1 MLERQ
6 RLPELFVD
14 IFYRTP
20 LFLRTVCELLLLLLC
35 WLPHFFLHIAV
46 IVRMLLDLVCG
57 FFFRGTRW
65 RFLPC
70 VLPLGLLGAG
80 CPPPAGYGPSR
91 LDCFA
96 HFRGF
101 SHAVSTCSTLL
112 VKLPAARLS
121 LSNFTTGAEQTAAGC
136 SSSCNVSAGNER
148 GGSLRRLKVHLSEG
162 LPVLYFQLTSPVR
175 KEKNKIKQSQCPV
188 RFFFVICNYD
198 TNTHFFSL

>member
-1 MLERQ
+1 
-6 RLPELFVD
+6 
-14 IFYRTP
+14 
-20 LFLRTVCELLLLLLC
+20 
-35 WLPHFFLHIAV
+35 
-46 IVRMLLDLVCG
+46 MLLDLVCG
-57 FFFRGTRW
+57 FFFSGTRG

-80 CPPPAGYGPSR
+80 AGCPPPAGYGPSR
-91 LDCFA
+91 LGCFA

-175 KEKNKIKQSQCPV
+175 KEKIKNKAITVSCPFFLCYLQLRYKHSLFPYKKSYCIRTFLSQNLLYKV
-188 RFFFVICNYD
+188 
-198 TNTHFFSL
+198 